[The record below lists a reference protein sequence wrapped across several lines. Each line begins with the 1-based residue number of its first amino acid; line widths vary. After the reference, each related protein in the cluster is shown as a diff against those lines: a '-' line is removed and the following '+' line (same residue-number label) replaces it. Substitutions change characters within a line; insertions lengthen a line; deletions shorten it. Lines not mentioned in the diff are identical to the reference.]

1 MRNGENAAMRL
12 ADLAD
17 RARVLG
23 LQSKADRFLLLA
35 WAAYDADD
43 YEAIRQASG
52 QLDTSAPSSRI
63 H

>member
-23 LQSKADRFLLLA
+23 RQSKADRFLLLA

-43 YEAIRQASG
+43 YEATRQASG
-52 QLDTSAPSSRI
+52 QLDPSAAKALI